1 MRTPSTS
8 TNVTIFLVFFGAS
21 LLDAIVTRSW
31 PRAGFWLLI
40 ALVFLAAPSVGRRLA
55 RRAGREVP

>member
-1 MRTPSTS
+1 LRPPSTS

-21 LLDAIVTRSW
+21 LLDAIVTRNW

-40 ALVFLAAPSVGRRLA
+40 ALVFLAAPSVGRRLS
-55 RRAGREVP
+55 RKSGPRVP